1 MNNKV
6 SVIIPTYGGSD
17 KLSRAI
23 ESVINQTYSDIEII
37 IVDDNLPQSEE
48 RIITSKVVSQYNYN
62 FIKYIKHRENKNGAA
77 ARNTGLKVAEGKFI
91 CFLDDD
97 DFLLPNRIKKSVE
110 ILNKNQEYGAL
121 YCSVILADKNGVY
134 NVVRADKVI
143 SSKDILLDE
152 GIIGT
157 GSNIFMR
164 KNIIKSLGG
173 FDESF
178 SRHQDLEFLLRVCK
192 HTKILN
198 LNEILIVKSTNQT
211 NNIPNYNKFKE
222 VKNRY
227 FEKFRTEIDKLT
239 TEEYIFFYEYHY
251 LKLLNVALK
260 TNKKEY
266 IQEALIDLSKI
277 RKVKTKEKLKVF
289 LMQNSLYCNISS
301 SIKKYLSKIKR
312 VKLKS
317 NYINKGILTKEIIS
331 FVEELM

>member
-6 SVIIPTYGGSD
+6 SVIIPTYGGGD

-23 ESVINQTYSDIEII
+23 ESVINQSYSEIEII
-37 IVDDNLPQSEE
+37 IVDDNPPYSEE
-48 RIITSKVVSQYNYN
+48 RILTSNVVSKYNYD
-62 FIKYIKHRENKNGAA
+62 FIKYIKHSKNKNGAA
-77 ARNTGLKVAEGKFI
+77 ARNTGLKFAEGSFI

-97 DFLLPNRIKKSVE
+97 DFLFPDRIKKSVE

-121 YCSVILADKNGVY
+121 YCSVILADKNGIY
-134 NVVRADKVI
+134 NVVRADKII

-157 GSNIFMR
+157 GSNIFIR
-164 KNIIKSLGG
+164 RNIIKYLEG

-192 HTKILN
+192 YTNILN
-198 LNEILIVKSTNQT
+198 LNDVLIVKSTNQT

-222 VKNRY
+222 VKNKY
-227 FEKFRTEIDKLT
+227 FEKFKTEIDKLNSQ
-239 TEEYIFFYEYHY
+239 EYIFFYEYHY

-260 TNKKEY
+260 TNNKDY
-266 IQEALIDLSKI
+266 IKEALTDLSKI
-277 RKVKTKEKLKVF
+277 RKVKTIEKIKVF
-289 LMQNSLYCNISS
+289 LMQNSIYCNIFF

-312 VKLKS
+312 LKLKS
-317 NYINKGILTKEIIS
+317 NYINKKILTEELIS
-331 FVEELM
+331 FAEKTL